1 MDEINSAS
9 SALDVQAAWDNR
21 YAAADQLW
29 SGQPNGQLVTE
40 TRGLRPARALD
51 VGCGEGADALWL
63 AAQGWAVTAL
73 DVSRLALDRAA
84 DQAERAGV
92 QVTWLHSGLVD
103 AELPPASFAEF
114 ALLRAVAAGG
124 TLLVV
129 HHVPPSKEE
138 AHAHGFDPDDYV
150 SPALVAAVLDDNWEV
165 EVDEVRARHVTTGAG
180 SGHSH
185 DIVLKARRLA

>member
-103 AELPPASFAEF
+103 AELPPASFDL
-114 ALLRAVAAGG
+114 LLRAARCSSS
-124 TLLVV
+124 TMCR
-129 HHVPPSKEE
+129 
-138 AHAHGFDPDDYV
+138 
-150 SPALVAAVLDDNWEV
+150 
-165 EVDEVRARHVTTGAG
+165 RARRRRTPTVSIPTTTSARPWWQQCLTTTGRSRSTR
-180 SGHSH
+180 SGHGM
-185 DIVLKARRLA
+185 